1 MYHLVSSLCGEEM
14 VKEDKSTKQCSG
26 GDCLVNSGCRK
37 WSLWLRFWPL
47 LIVILPNFDQF
58 VSPAI
63 THSVN
68 AAKVEKITKENQTFV
83 TFLVEKQIWNIIL
96 VVFSTISLIT
106 STAIIIISVP
116 KWHHDGY
123 HQNPCHVPLLLHI
136 NGKDKERSGWCQS
149 SSSSSVKLSPWLSLR
164 LSSCPLLVVS
174 TTAIVCFKCFFCLF
188 V

>member
-26 GDCLVNSGCRK
+26 GDCLVKPGCRK

-63 THSVN
+63 THRVN

-83 TFLVEKQIWNIIL
+83 TFLVEKQIWNKSGFFIFSNIIII
-96 VVFSTISLIT
+96 VFSTISLIT
-106 STAIIIISVP
+106 LTAIIIISVP

-136 NGKDKERSGWCQS
+136 NGEDKERSGWCQS
-149 SSSSSVKLSPWLSLR
+149 SSSSSVNLSLWLSLE
-164 LSSCPLLVVS
+164 SSS
-174 TTAIVCFKCFFCLF
+174 KA
-188 V
+188 